1 MKEFKSVGSVCLTAL
16 IALSFLSCSTGQGG
30 QTGAEVTVSLS
41 SDRSSILADNT
52 TAATFTVVDN
62 STSTDVTAQSVI
74 YLSSAD
80 GNTALT
86 TNAFST
92 GTPGSYTFY
101 AEYNGVRSQ
110 DISIRAIDLD
120 QETIAGISLHVSKT
134 RIYSDGGDFAVFTLK
149 DADGNDVTDLGQF
162 FVDGK
167 PIEGNRFGTKEGSL
181 TPRTV
186 SAEIGSIKIP
196 DTESVTASSSV
207 GFTPRALL
215 EEITRTNCQY
225 CPTMIKVISELAA
238 DDPQLVVAYNVH
250 NTVSTVY
257 QNQMSETS
265 QNYVK
270 AFCDFINV
278 GANVNE
284 KYTAAP
290 RSFLNRSTDDYSSST
305 PDLANVFRNA
315 ALSGPADVAVSMW
328 STSSASSIELNA
340 AVGSKKDFTGR
351 IVAVLVDNGIDAE
364 QEGMGNIRMYRVMKA
379 YYPDVE
385 GQAAS
390 FTAGS
395 PFSFKAEFDLNA
407 TPVTAV
413 GNCELIVFVTDDT
426 DGLCE
431 IVQFA
436 RVGEAKGY

>member
-1 MKEFKSVGSVCLTAL
+1 MKEFKFAAICTYAFLSAV
-16 IALSFLSCSTGQGG
+16 SFLSCSTGDGG
-30 QTGAEVTVSLS
+30 KTDADVSVSLS
-41 SDRSSILADNT
+41 ADRYSIFADGAD
-52 TAATFTVVDN
+52 AASFTVVDN
-62 STSTDVTAQSVI
+62 STREDVAGQSVI
-74 YLSSAD
+74 YVSSGD
-80 GNTALT
+80 GGSAL
-86 TNAFST
+86 NSSSFST
-92 GTPGSYTFY
+92 ETPGTYVFY
-101 AEYNGVRSQ
+101 AEYKGVRSEN
-110 DISIRAIDLD
+110 ISVTAVDMD
-120 QETIAGISLHVSKT
+120 PEAIAGITLSASKT
-134 RIYSDGGDFAVFTLK
+134 RIYSDGGDFAVLSLT
-149 DADGNDVTDLGQF
+149 DAEGNDVTELGQF
-162 FVDGK
+162 FADGE
-167 PIEGNRFGTKEGSL
+167 PVEGNRFSTTEGSL
-181 TPRTV
+181 TPVTI
-186 SAEIGSIKIP
+186 SAEISSMPVSGTVSVLASGSV
-196 DTESVTASSSV
+196 S
-207 GFTPRALL
+207 FTPRALL

-315 ALSGPADVAVSMW
+315 ARSGSTDVAISMW
-328 STSSASSIELNA
+328 STYTASSIELNA
-340 AVGSKKDFTGR
+340 AIGSKKDFTGR
-351 IVAVLVDNGIDAE
+351 IVAVLVDNGISAE
-364 QEGMGNIRMYRVMKA
+364 QTYVGNIQMYRVMKA

-413 GNCELIVFVTDDT
+413 ENCELIVFVTDDT

-436 RVGEAKGY
+436 KAGEAKGY

>member
-16 IALSFLSCSTGQGG
+16 IALSFLSCSTGDGG
-30 QTGAEVTVSLS
+30 KTDADVSVSLS
-41 SDRSSILADNT
+41 ADRSSILADNT

-92 GTPGSYTFY
+92 GTPGYTFY

-278 GANVNE
+278 GENAAD
-284 KYTAAP
+284 KYVGAP
-290 RSFLNRSTDDYSSST
+290 RSFLNRSKDSYSSST
-305 PDLANVFRNA
+305 PDIADVFRNA

-385 GQAAS
+385 GRPET
-390 FTAGS
+390 FTAGT
-395 PFSFKAEFDLNA
+395 PVSFKAEFDLNA